1 MLFAGI
7 AEQSAGLMTATAG
20 LIGAAIAAYKLLK
33 PSPEAPP
40 DVPDRPEDTHKYDH
54 VSDVHDPTDMA
65 MIGELRSALGES
77 RKTVHALRRRLD
89 QATGV
94 DSADGE

>member
-1 MLFAGI
+1 
-7 AEQSAGLMTATAG
+7 MTATAG

-33 PSPEAPP
+33 TTADEPAPS
-40 DVPDRPEDTHKYDH
+40 PDRPEDKHRYDH
-54 VSDVHDPTDMA
+54 VSDAHDPTDMA

-94 DSADGE
+94 DSAHDE